1 MHWAQTSHATMP
13 EPLPRWFGPLL
24 WVTMLLF
31 GAMVWT
37 STRSL
42 TPAPGWSVFDARVF
56 GYDLDYARGYIAALR
71 ETGGIDVY
79 LGRQRML
86 DTVFPALLTA
96 VLLVLF
102 RARFRGAVQV
112 VLGLLALVY
121 LGADYL
127 ENIRVAEMLR
137 TPSQALNKQTVDA
150 ASLAT
155 IVKYATLVPCLIAAL
170 VVYVQGR
177 IAQSKGTE

>member
-1 MHWAQTSHATMP
+1 MP

-24 WVTMLLF
+24 WATMLLF
-31 GAMVWT
+31 AAMVWT
-37 STRSL
+37 TTRSL
-42 TPAPGWSVFDARVF
+42 TPAPDWSVFDARVF
-56 GYDLDYARGYIAALR
+56 GYDLDYAQGYIGALR

-96 VLLVLF
+96 VLLVVF
-102 RARFRGAVQV
+102 RARCRGVVQMG
-112 VLGLLALVY
+112 LGALALVY

-127 ENIRVAEMLR
+127 ENARVAGLLR
-137 TPSQALNKQTVDA
+137 TAPEALTAQAVAA

-155 IVKYATLVPCLIAAL
+155 VVKYAALAPCLIAAL
-170 VVYVQGR
+170 VIYVQGR
-177 IAQSKGTE
+177 IAQSEGSL

>member
-1 MHWAQTSHATMP
+1 MP

-31 GAMVWT
+31 AAMVWT

-42 TPAPGWSVFDARVF
+42 SPAPQWAVFDARVF

-96 VLLVLF
+96 VLLVVF
-102 RARFRGAVQV
+102 RVRFSGLAQM
-112 VLGLLALVY
+112 VLGALALVY
-121 LGADYL
+121 MGADYL
-127 ENIRVAEMLR
+127 ENMRVAALLR
-137 TPSQALNKQTVDA
+137 TAPDALTAQAVAA
-150 ASLAT
+150 ASFAT
-155 IVKYATLVPCLIAAL
+155 VVKYATLVPCLIAAL

-177 IAQSKGTE
+177 IAQSEGTE